1 MMSIIIINRTLGGGI
16 EYIDYFELKYTER
29 LSGSTPVLT
38 SGSSPAEV
46 FRKEKS
52 TPADVSIM
60 WLPSS
65 DLMYLRYCGD
75 GGWGVN
81 KFGIVGEGN
90 ASRENGQ
97 ENHPRL
103 GV

>member
-1 MMSIIIINRTLGGGI
+1 MMSIINRILGGGI

-29 LSGSTPVLT
+29 LSCSTPVLT
-38 SGSSPAEV
+38 SGSSPAEE

-65 DLMYLRYCGD
+65 DLIYVAVATED
-75 GGWGVN
+75 GV
-81 KFGIVGEGN
+81 
-90 ASRENGQ
+90 
-97 ENHPRL
+97 
-103 GV
+103 